1 MNKYM
6 GWPKSQKM
14 VMIGEEDSMKI
25 NTSGEASNGESKQ
38 VNSII
43 IVTVALA
50 KLVEKQKDLAD
61 QIIVLCE

>member
-1 MNKYM
+1 
-6 GWPKSQKM
+6 
-14 VMIGEEDSMKI
+14 MIGEENSMKI

-61 QIIVLCE
+61 QITVLCE